1 MRTTKPHALDGAP
14 IALPPMS
21 RPRSPDADRTSRSR
35 PAAPVA
41 LIVVQRPRSSC
52 SPPTNPEVKRPWTAG
67 DSAADPEATPLP
79 RRQVW
84 PAPDPAAAPDSG
96 PGAIEDLEPC
106 WRSDADASP
115 VDEAVLGTGGNM
127 PPAGPAHVVA
137 PTGCDDGDGADGQ
150 VPFPTGS
157 GKLMSGSL
165 FTPAGLDRKDRRH
178 QQRLARQLE
187 LVARRTRLKADR
199 DDRLAAVRETRAT
212 CVLPAGGERRRSAL
226 RSFRRLKVQP
236 HRATSDQLGGVYP
249 FLAEA
254 GLGSNGV
261 YVGTDSYSGSAFV
274 FDPFVLYR
282 QGDITNPNILVAGDL
297 GTGKSTLA
305 KSLTT
310 RSIAFGRRVYV
321 PGDPKGEWSV
331 VARAAGGQAIE
342 VGRGLRTRLNPLDEG
357 VRPKIWVAADG
368 THEPMTDELWRAIV
382 LGRRQDLLR
391 AITQSAL
398 GRDLE
403 AVEVT
408 ALFAALDA
416 AVRTTETP
424 TLPAVT
430 AALHDPL
437 CDVPGST
444 KAQLLA
450 DGRQAAHAL
459 NRLVSGDLA
468 GLFDGPSTARF
479 DPNLPMVTLDLSRI
493 SGSDQLIALVVTCAS
508 SWMEAAL
515 QDPESPQRFIVYDEA
530 WRTLREPSL
539 LARMQS
545 QWKLARSLGISNMM
559 VIHAL
564 SDLDA
569 VGEANSQSRNL
580 ALGLLRDC
588 STKVIY
594 AQEPDQVERTCAG
607 LGLSSAEGAELTR
620 LRRGEALW
628 RVGQDRS
635 FIVNHHITAGSSS
648 EQEVFDT
655 NARMFD
661 LGDR

>member
-1 MRTTKPHALDGAP
+1 MGRTKPDELDTP
-14 IALPPMS
+14 SVVLPPIS
-21 RPRSPDADRTSRSR
+21 RPATPGSHRASRSR
-35 PAAPVA
+35 PVGPVA
-41 LIVVQRPRSSC
+41 VVVVPLPPSSSC
-52 SPPTNPEVKRPWTAG
+52 EPGDVKRPCATG
-67 DSAADPEATPLP
+67 DSATDPEATWPP
-79 RRQVW
+79 PGRQVW
-84 PAPDPAAAPDSG
+84 PAPDPGGAPSSPRDPFEHLAPSWRVDAEASPTDVAVPPTSDETPAAVVSSPG
-96 PGAIEDLEPC
+96 PGN
-106 WRSDADASP
+106 W
-115 VDEAVLGTGGNM
+115 
-127 PPAGPAHVVA
+127 
-137 PTGCDDGDGADGQ
+137 ADGQ
-150 VPFPTGS
+150 VPSPAGP
-157 GKLMSGSL
+157 GKVVSGSL
-165 FTPAGLDRKDRRH
+165 FTPVDLRRKDRRR
-178 QQRLARQLE
+178 QERQARQVE
-187 LVARRTRLKADR
+187 LAARRARLTAERTERK
-199 DDRLAAVRETRAT
+199 AAVREARAID
-212 CVLPAGGERRRSAL
+212 VLPAGGERRPDAL
-226 RSFRRLKVQP
+226 RSFRPLKVQP

-310 RSIAFGRRVYV
+310 RSVAFGRRVYV

-331 VARAAGGQAIE
+331 VARAVGGQAIE
-342 VGRGLRTRLNPLDEG
+342 LGRGLRTRLNPLDEG
-357 VRPKIWVAADG
+357 LRPKIWVAADG
-368 THEPMTDELWRAIV
+368 THEVMTDDLWQAIV
-382 LGRRQDLLR
+382 GGRRQDLLK

-398 GRDLE
+398 GRDLGS
-403 AVEVT
+403 VEVT

-416 AVRTTETP
+416 AVRTTDSP

-430 AALHDPL
+430 AALHKPPA
-437 CDVPGST
+437 DVPGST
-444 KAQLLA
+444 KAQLLE

-479 DPNLPMVTLDLSRI
+479 DPSLPMISLDLSRI

-515 QDPESPQRFIVYDEA
+515 QDPESPQRYIVYDEA

-559 VIHAL
+559 IIHAL

-594 AQEPDQVERTCAG
+594 AQEPDQIDRTCTG

-635 FIVNHHITAGSSS
+635 FIVSHRITAGSAS
-648 EQEVFDT
+648 ELELFDT

-661 LGDR
+661 